1 MTLFNEKER
10 HFNFRC
16 EKCKEILTSSF
27 EDPRDI
33 EDVVE
38 GQLWLQCL
46 CGGKASLFN
55 RLKNYCGI
63 DKSIAACYNYCVS
76 KKAIV

>member
-46 CGGKASLFN
+46 CGGKASL
-55 RLKNYCGI
+55 LT
-63 DKSIAACYNYCVS
+63 D
-76 KKAIV
+76 